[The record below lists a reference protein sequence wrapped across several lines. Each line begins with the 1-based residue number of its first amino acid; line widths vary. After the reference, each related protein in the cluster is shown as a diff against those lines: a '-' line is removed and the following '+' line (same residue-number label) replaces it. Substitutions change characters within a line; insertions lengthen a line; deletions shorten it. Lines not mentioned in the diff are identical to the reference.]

1 MASKLFFKYFSLIL
15 LVLCEIILDIVFAI
29 KFQGFVEVYFLL
41 TSILAVIILSCVN
54 FVIKKKE
61 LLVPWFVVFLF
72 FPLVGSVLYFVFCGK
87 IISSNKVKKKIEN
100 EKINDEKFSQTKAKY
115 YAWGKDF
122 FEDVKKQIKKAKK
135 YVFFEFYILEYGKLF
150 DELIEVVKEKI
161 ENGVEVFMLID
172 EIGSLNR
179 LPKNFLTDMKNI
191 GVKCQKFQ
199 GLTSGLLHN
208 NRDHRKIVVVDGDVA
223 FLGGVNLADE
233 YVGKKQKYG
242 IWKDGGVR
250 VEGEVARDFAKSFC
264 AMFSLSSKNI
274 RCPKI
279 DEDKCERILGDGLAK
294 SLFFTPSCV
303 GEKTKAECEIISLL
317 DEAKTEIKISTPY
330 FIPDDDIQEA
340 LQRACDRGVR
350 VTIFVPGIAD
360 KKLVNL
366 VTKSYYQCQ
375 LERGI
380 EIFEFEKGFIHS
392 KNILIDDSSIL
403 VGTIN
408 LDYRSFFRNFECGV
422 IVKNSQAS
430 RQLADDFSELEKSC
444 KKIEPKDLPKT
455 RLLIKILR
463 FFAPIL

>member
-15 LVLCEIILDIVFAI
+15 LVLCEITLDIIFAI

-61 LLVPWFVVFLF
+61 LLVPWFVIFLF

-223 FLGGVNLADE
+223 FWA
-233 YVGKKQKYG
+233 
-242 IWKDGGVR
+242 
-250 VEGEVARDFAKSFC
+250 A
-264 AMFSLSSKNI
+264 
-274 RCPKI
+274 
-279 DEDKCERILGDGLAK
+279 
-294 SLFFTPSCV
+294 
-303 GEKTKAECEIISLL
+303 
-317 DEAKTEIKISTPY
+317 
-330 FIPDDDIQEA
+330 
-340 LQRACDRGVR
+340 
-350 VTIFVPGIAD
+350 
-360 KKLVNL
+360 
-366 VTKSYYQCQ
+366 
-375 LERGI
+375 
-380 EIFEFEKGFIHS
+380 
-392 KNILIDDSSIL
+392 
-403 VGTIN
+403 
-408 LDYRSFFRNFECGV
+408 
-422 IVKNSQAS
+422 
-430 RQLADDFSELEKSC
+430 
-444 KKIEPKDLPKT
+444 
-455 RLLIKILR
+455 
-463 FFAPIL
+463 